1 MPLSFSKTGESV
13 KISRINGNE
22 SVKKHLSDLGFV
34 VGEKVSVISAIGN
47 GNIIVKVKETRVAI
61 DRMLADKII
70 V

>member
-1 MPLSFSKTGESV
+1 MSFSKTGDV
-13 KISRINGNE
+13 VQVSRINGNE

-47 GNIIVKVKETRVAI
+47 GNIIVKVKDSRVAI
-61 DRMLADKII
+61 DRLLADKII